1 MKMFNRVKFV
11 INKILSQNSK
21 NKKNFI
27 KIKKCNKY
35 DFSISSSRK
44 FSSLSNGQQQPPD
57 PFNKLFLL
65 AAIFCGSL
73 FFIKKN
79 KN

>member
-1 MKMFNRVKFV
+1 MFNKVKFV

-27 KIKKCNKY
+27 KIEKYNKY
-35 DFSISSSRK
+35 YCKFNSISTRK
-44 FSSLSNGQQQPPD
+44 FSSLSKGQPPND

-65 AAIFCGSL
+65 ATIFCGSL